1 MNELTPKEKF
11 LRSTDPYKTVSQAEA
26 ELRTALVKASI
37 LCITA
42 PTDEKAEDAKKL
54 VESFASHLTEEA
66 VKECQQKV
74 KELIHD
80 SQRKDNDRLHVQ
92 NSSK

>member
-11 LRSTDPYKTVSQAEA
+11 LRSTDPYKTLSQAEG
-26 ELRTALVKASI
+26 EFRIALVKALI
-37 LCITA
+37 LSITA
-42 PTDEKAEDAKKL
+42 PTDEDSKKAKKL
-54 VESFASHLTEEA
+54 AINFASHLDKHA
-66 VKECQQKV
+66 VKECKQKV

-80 SQRKDNDRLHVQ
+80 SQRKNNDKSDVQ

>member
-1 MNELTPKEKF
+1 MNKLTPKEKF

-26 ELRTALVKASI
+26 EFRTALVQALI
-37 LCITA
+37 LSITA
-42 PTDEKAEDAKKL
+42 STDDKSEDAKKL
-54 VESFASHLTEEA
+54 AESFASHLSKKA
-66 VKECQQKV
+66 VKECKQKV

-80 SQRKDNDRLHVQ
+80 SQRKNNDRLHVQ

>member
-1 MNELTPKEKF
+1 MTELTPKEKF

-26 ELRTALVKASI
+26 EFRTALVKASI

-74 KELIHD
+74 KELVHD
-80 SQRKDNDRLHVQ
+80 SQRKGTN
-92 NSSK
+92 

>member
-1 MNELTPKEKF
+1 MTELTPKEKF

-26 ELRTALVKASI
+26 EFRTAFVKASI

-74 KELIHD
+74 EELVHD
-80 SQRKDNDRLHVQ
+80 SQRKGTN
-92 NSSK
+92 